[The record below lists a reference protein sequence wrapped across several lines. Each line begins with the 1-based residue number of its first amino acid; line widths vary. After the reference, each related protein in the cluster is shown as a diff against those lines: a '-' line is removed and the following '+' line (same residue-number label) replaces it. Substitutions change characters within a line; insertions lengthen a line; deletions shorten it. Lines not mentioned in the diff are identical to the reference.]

1 MAVNPN
7 TFDSGSI
14 VTNADTKF
22 CTLPGQEPIT
32 LSTEHGGHG
41 CRIGD
46 TPRTVPLF
54 FHQEAIAKGAYTE
67 EQVLDLQ
74 TRLAGS
80 AGTAP
85 ADPDPATNP
94 ELPPVQP
101 EQAPLK
107 LTVID
112 SEDDGFTDPPK
123 TPYPGPSAPTSER
136 SEQIKS
142 AIIDLINTGNPA
154 DFTSTGTPK
163 VEALKDRLGFEVTGP
178 ERDAAYEAAKG

>member
-7 TFDSGSI
+7 TFDPSSV
-14 VTNADTKF
+14 VTNEETKF

-67 EQVLDLQ
+67 EQIIDL
-74 TRLAGS
+74 TARLSGVETPGAPLVQIGS
-80 AGTAP
+80 
-85 ADPDPATNP
+85 PAT
-94 ELPPVQP
+94 PP
-101 EQAPLK
+101 
-107 LTVID
+107 LTLSQD
-112 SEDDGFTDPPK
+112 SDNDGFAPP
-123 TPYPGPSAPTSER
+123 PPHPAPPAATSER
-136 SEQIKS
+136 TEQIKA
-142 AIIDLINTGNPA
+142 AIIDLLNTGNPS

-163 VEALKDRLGFEVTGP
+163 VEALKDKLGFEVTGP
-178 ERDAAYEAAKG
+178 ERDAAYEATKG

>member
-7 TFDSGSI
+7 NFDPKSI
-14 VTNADTKF
+14 VTNEETKF

-67 EQVLDLQ
+67 GQIIAL
-74 TRLAGS
+74 TARLTGAETPEVMG
-80 AGTAP
+80 AP
-85 ADPDPATNP
+85 VNT
-94 ELPPVQP
+94 PPTP
-101 EQAPLK
+101 PLGFSQ
-107 LTVID
+107 D
-112 SEDDGFTDPPK
+112 SDDDGFAPP
-123 TPYPGPSAPTSER
+123 PPHPAPPAATSER
-136 SEQIKS
+136 TEQIKA
-142 AIIDLINTGNPA
+142 AIIELLNTGNPT

-163 VEALKDRLGFEVTGP
+163 VEALKDKLGFEVTGP

>member
-7 TFDSGSI
+7 TFNSDSI

-67 EQVLDLQ
+67 DQVLDLRS
-74 TRLAGS
+74 RLTDSAGS
-80 AGTAP
+80 IH
-85 ADPDPATNP
+85 ADSDPVINT
-94 ELPPVQP
+94 ELPSVQP
-101 EQAPLK
+101 QQVPSK
-107 LTVID
+107 LTVVD
-112 SEDDGFTDPPK
+112 SDDDGFPMPPK
-123 TPYPGPSAPTSER
+123 NPASVTANSER
-136 SEQIKS
+136 TEQIKA
-142 AIIDLINTGNPA
+142 AIIDLMNTGNPT

-178 ERDAAYEAAKG
+178 ERDAGYEAAKG

>member
-1 MAVNPN
+1 MSVNPN
-7 TFDSGSI
+7 TFDCNSI
-14 VTNADTKF
+14 VTNAETKF

-67 EQVLDLQ
+67 EQIVDLKA
-74 TRLAGS
+74 RLSGAETPETPLVPD
-80 AGTAP
+80 ATTP
-85 ADPDPATNP
+85 AV
-94 ELPPVQP
+94 PPTLQ
-101 EQAPLK
+101 
-107 LTVID
+107 D
-112 SEDDGFTDPPK
+112 SDNDGFAPP
-123 TPYPGPSAPTSER
+123 PPNPAPPAATSER
-136 SEQIKS
+136 TKQIKA
-142 AIIDLINTGNPA
+142 AIIDLMNTGNPT

-163 VEALKDRLGFEVTGP
+163 VEALKDKLGFEVTGP